1 MAEPAAAAGPGE
13 LRALRIRDSLRGR
26 GAAVAVL
33 LCWSVLEAGQTF
45 LLGYALAHAM
55 DDGFLRGHQATGLW
69 WLALAAAGVPVGA
82 YGTARVFGAVAAI
95 VEPLRDRLVR
105 RVVRLGLRD
114 AVKAAGAGRAADAGV
129 VSRLT
134 HQVEIAR
141 DAFGGIV
148 MVLRSFAFTAAGVLA
163 GMVAL
168 APVLL
173 LAVLP
178 PLAAGIGLF
187 VAALGPLARRQHRY
201 LTADEAVAE
210 QSGTLAAGLRDITA
224 CGARRPVLAE
234 ADLRIEAA
242 HQAARALARLGVVRT
257 AALAVGGQLPLVLL
271 LLAGPWLL
279 STHRITPGALLGAFT
294 YLTQSLQPAL
304 QNLVHTLG
312 AAGTRLGVILTR
324 LTEHRPSPR
333 PGEDPVPEERAA
345 PPARQGSVPE
355 RAVPPEVRPAAAAG
369 RGPVPG
375 VQAAQ
380 PAGQG
385 SVRERAVPPEVPPAA
400 AAGRGPVPEERAAQP
415 AGQGSVPG
423 QAVPPEVPP
432 AAAAGRGPVPEE
444 RAAPP
449 AGRTAAAP
457 PTGVAIELRRVTF
470 AYGPGAEPVVRD
482 LDLGVA
488 DGEHLAVVGPS
499 GAGKSTLAGLAAGM
513 LRPAGGEVR
522 RARDLVLVPQE
533 AYVFRGSVAENIGYL
548 CGGLTPAEV
557 TAAATAVGA
566 GPLAD
571 ALGGPAGQVDPATL
585 SAGERQLLALARTF
599 AAPAR
604 IVLLDE
610 ATCHLDPA
618 AEARAEQAFAHR
630 PATTLIVVAH
640 RISSAVR
647 ADRTLVLDG
656 ARTVCAPHAELRTLS
671 PLYRDLTA
679 AWAPSPTRS

>member
-1 MAEPAAAAGPGE
+1 MAEPAAAEEPGD

-45 LLGYALAHAM
+45 LLGYALARAM

-82 YGTARVFGAVAAI
+82 YGTARVFGAVAAL

-114 AVKAAGAGRAADAGV
+114 AVNAAGAGRSADAGV

-163 GMVAL
+163 GMLAL

-210 QSGTLAAGLRDITA
+210 QSGALAAGLRDITA
-224 CGARRPVLAE
+224 CGARRPVLAQ

-324 LTEHRPSPR
+324 LTEHQPSPR
-333 PGEDPVPEERAA
+333 PGEDPTPGEQAA
-345 PPARQGSVPE
+345 PPG
-355 RAVPPEVRPAAAAG
+355 VRAAAA
-369 RGPVPG
+369 
-375 VQAAQ
+375 
-380 PAGQG
+380 
-385 SVRERAVPPEVPPAA
+385 
-400 AAGRGPVPEERAAQP
+400 
-415 AGQGSVPG
+415 AGQGSVPE
-423 QAVPPEVPP
+423 QDA
-432 AAAAGRGPVPEE
+432 
-444 RAAPP
+444 P

-457 PTGVAIELRRVTF
+457 PAGVAVELRRVTF

-533 AYVFRGSVAENIGYL
+533 AYVFRGTVAENIGYL
-548 CGGLTPAEV
+548 CGPLTPAEV
-557 TAAATAVGA
+557 TEAATAVGA
-566 GPLAD
+566 GPLAE

-618 AEARAEQAFAHR
+618 AEAHAEQAFAHR

-656 ARTVCAPHAELRTLS
+656 ARTVCAPHAELRTRS

-679 AWAPSPTRS
+679 AWSPSPTRS

>member
-1 MAEPAAAAGPGE
+1 MAEPAAAEEPGD

-45 LLGYALAHAM
+45 LLGYALARAM

-82 YGTARVFGAVAAI
+82 YGTARVFGAVAAL

-114 AVKAAGAGRAADAGV
+114 AVNAAGAGRSADAGV

-163 GMVAL
+163 GMLAL

-210 QSGTLAAGLRDITA
+210 QSGALAAGLRDITA
-224 CGARRPVLAE
+224 CGARRPVLAQ

-324 LTEHRPSPR
+324 LTEHQPSPR
-333 PGEDPVPEERAA
+333 PGEDPTPGEQAA
-345 PPARQGSVPE
+345 PPGV
-355 RAVPPEVRPAAAAG
+355 RAAAAAG

-375 VQAAQ
+375 V
-380 PAGQG
+380 
-385 SVRERAVPPEVPPAA
+385 RAA
-400 AAGRGPVPEERAAQP
+400 AA
-415 AGQGSVPG
+415 AGQGSVPE
-423 QAVPPEVPP
+423 QAAPPGVWA
-432 AAAAGRGPVPEE
+432 AAAAGQGSVPEQD
-444 RAAPP
+444 AP

-457 PTGVAIELRRVTF
+457 PAGVAVELRRVTF

-533 AYVFRGSVAENIGYL
+533 AYVFRGTVAENIGYL
-548 CGGLTPAEV
+548 CGPLTPAEV
-557 TAAATAVGA
+557 TEAATAGGA
-566 GPLAD
+566 GPLAE

-618 AEARAEQAFAHR
+618 AEAHAEQAFAHR

-656 ARTVCAPHAELRTLS
+656 ARTVCAPHAELRTRS

-679 AWAPSPTRS
+679 AWSPSPTRS

>member
-1 MAEPAAAAGPGE
+1 MAEPAAAKGPGD

-45 LLGYALAHAM
+45 LLGYALARAM

-82 YGTARVFGAVAAI
+82 YGTARVFGAVAAL

-114 AVKAAGAGRAADAGV
+114 AVNAAGAGRAADAGV

-201 LTADEAVAE
+201 LAADEAVAE
-210 QSGTLAAGLRDITA
+210 QSGALAAGLRDITA

-234 ADLRIEAA
+234 ADRRIEAA

-324 LTEHRPSPR
+324 LTEHQPSPR
-333 PGEDPVPEERAA
+333 PGEDPAPGKQAA
-345 PPARQGSVPE
+345 RPPGQGSVPE
-355 RAVPPEVRPAAAAG
+355 EAVPPGVRAAAAAG

-375 VQAAQ
+375 
-380 PAGQG
+380 GR
-385 SVRERAVPPEVPPAA
+385 SAA
-400 AAGRGPVPEERAAQP
+400 AAGEHSVPEEAA
-415 AGQGSVPG
+415 
-423 QAVPPEVPP
+423 
-432 AAAAGRGPVPEE
+432 
-444 RAAPP
+444 P

-457 PTGVAIELRRVTF
+457 PAGVAVELRRVTF

-533 AYVFRGSVAENIGYL
+533 AYVFRGTVAENIGYL
-548 CGGLTPAEV
+548 CGPLTPAEV

-566 GPLAD
+566 GPLAET
-571 ALGGPAGQVDPATL
+571 LGGPAGQVDPATL

-618 AEARAEQAFAHR
+618 AEAHAEQAFAHR

-679 AWAPSPTRS
+679 AWSPSPTRS